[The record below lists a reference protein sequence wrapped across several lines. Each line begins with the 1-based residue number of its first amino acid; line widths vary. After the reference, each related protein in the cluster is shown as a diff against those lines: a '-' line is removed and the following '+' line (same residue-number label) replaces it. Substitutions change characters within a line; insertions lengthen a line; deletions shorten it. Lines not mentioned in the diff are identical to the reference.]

1 MATMKKNTKGQVAA
15 TAKQLVAGAEKHL
28 TSTTQV
34 SLLGSS
40 YTLAQVTSTL
50 QTLVTLRSD
59 VDASKASTKAKIANE
74 ATQMPALRAFMS
86 AFESYVK
93 AAFGSSPD
101 VLADFGITPKAREP
115 LTVEAKAAAAAK
127 RASTRAARHTLG
139 TKQRKAIKGDVT
151 GVTLTPITAPS
162 PTVAA
167 TSGPTVT
174 APATSTGSISVG
186 ATATPHSA

>member
-1 MATMKKNTKGQVAA
+1 MATMKKNSKGQVAA
-15 TAKQLVAGAEKHL
+15 AAKQLVAGAEKHL

-34 SLLGSS
+34 PLLGSS
-40 YTLAQVTSTL
+40 YTPAQVTSTL

-74 ATQMPALRAFMS
+74 ATQMPSLRAFMS
-86 AFESYVK
+86 AFEAYVR

-101 VLADFGITPKAREP
+101 VLADFGIAPKTRAP

-167 TSGPTVT
+167 TSSPTAT
-174 APATSTGSISVG
+174 APATSTGSVSVG